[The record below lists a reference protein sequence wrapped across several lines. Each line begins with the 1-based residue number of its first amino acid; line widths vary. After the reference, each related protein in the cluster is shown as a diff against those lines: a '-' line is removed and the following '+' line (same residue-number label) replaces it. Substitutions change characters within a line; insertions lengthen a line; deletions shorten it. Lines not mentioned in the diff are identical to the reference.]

1 MPEDRPKRMC
11 VCRRALDHHQI
22 GQTPILVSAIGQWT
36 LQDERQTLRLELRAG
51 DLVDIRQ
58 ILGDVDEWR
67 GATREL
73 RRTETEHLR
82 LFIQRQEGI
91 GRVGLIDVT
100 DRRIGLGDS
109 ELLQHGL
116 LIIRPDFRMLL
127 QKRLGLGRWCLRQ
140 AQCTGR
146 IQGGVAHVI
155 GLLRAAL
162 GLHLCIQCLIVF
174 VVGKI
179 GHSLFLLAIRL
190 PLPDRS
196 FLAPDNRCNEQGEM
210 GPGVTRKQMKQTT
223 RVTRKQRGG
232 AKFSAAIPAG
242 GRKDLW
248 ADLLKQVGV
257 TQPTL
262 LTEATPGPASETT
275 PSKEEA
281 ERRVTAYIN
290 TITNMDRIF
299 AAAYIGIRK
308 ILTEDRRVRLPA
320 YQPGEDKSA
329 IRTLVLRYATQIEA
343 RKTDAY
349 ALLDDVERA
358 CTFQVDTKKDRLLG
372 LTKLQQIKA
381 GPLTQLVLYPSSL
394 TNIMLDTIARICVD
408 LKQSGESTLTKYY
421 GAGDKAAAQTVITS
435 RWKALAHSTAWTT
448 TASELRDGFFLNQ
461 GVHDF
466 RENEDKFWG
475 DFFKGL
481 LDVRAKG
488 GDDAFVTAA
497 GAPCPRNIRDL
508 DWGTVA
514 AHVYLAYKS
523 GRLEDVLTYFAAA
536 KPEACLR
543 RSTRGASGGIAAVT
557 PDPVYNSF
565 AVPETGGATLAQLYA
580 QMGDATLYFIL
591 QLAASIK
598 AVEAEAPAS

>member
-1 MPEDRPKRMC
+1 M
-11 VCRRALDHHQI
+11 CRRRLDHHQI
-22 GQTPILVSAIGQWT
+22 GQAPILVSAIGQRA
-36 LQDERQTLRLELRAG
+36 LQNEGQTFRLKLRTG

-67 GATREL
+67 GAACEL
-73 RRTETEHLR
+73 RRAETEHLR
-82 LFIQRQEGI
+82 LFIQRQEGV
-91 GRVGLIDVT
+91 GRVGLIIT
-100 DRRIGLGDS
+100 DGRICLRDS

-127 QKRLGLGRWCLRQ
+127 QKRLGLGRRCLRQ
-140 AQCTGR
+140 AQRTGR
-146 IQGGVAHVI
+146 VQGGVAHVI

-162 GLHLCIQCLIVF
+162 GLHLRIQCLIVF

-210 GPGVTRKQMKQTT
+210 QSGGHRATRKQGTPSS

-232 AKFSAAIPAG
+232 AKFSAAIPAI
-242 GRKDLW
+242 GRKALW
-248 ADLLKQVGV
+248 ADMLKQVGL

-262 LTEATPGPASETT
+262 LTEATPDPASETA
-275 PSKEEA
+275 PSKADA
-281 ERRVTAYIN
+281 ERRITAYIN
-290 TITNMDRIF
+290 TVANMDRIF
-299 AAAYIGIRK
+299 EAAYIGIRK
-308 ILTEDRRVRLPA
+308 ILTEDPQVRLPA

-343 RKTDAY
+343 RKADAY
-349 ALLDDVERA
+349 ELLDDVERA
-358 CTFQVDTKKDRLLG
+358 CTFQVDTTVDEGLG
-372 LTKLQQIKA
+372 ATKLQQINS
-381 GPLTQLVLYPSSL
+381 GPLTQLVLYPSTL

-408 LKQSGESTLTKYY
+408 LKQSRESTLTKYD

-435 RWKALAHSTAWTT
+435 RWKALAHSTAWAT

-461 GVHDF
+461 GIINF
-466 RENEDKFWG
+466 RENEDAFWG
-475 DFFKGL
+475 DFFNGL

-497 GAPCPRNIRDL
+497 GAPCPRDIREL
-508 DWGTVA
+508 AWGTIA

-523 GRLEDVLTYFAAA
+523 GRLEDILTYFAAA

-543 RSTRGASGGIAAVT
+543 RSTRGISAVT
-557 PDPVYNSF
+557 PDPVYNTF

-580 QMGDATLYFIL
+580 QMDDATLYFIL

-598 AVEAEAPAS
+598 AVEAAAQAS